1 MGKAV
6 RIIQYLRIAAGT
18 GLAFVLFGLGGLFLN
33 LVTLLIGVIPNSFPE
48 KREQI
53 IQKMVHYFFR
63 AFYWYLKVFRFINGK
78 CKVLERLSST
88 AYSFVAIHPILLA
101 SVLIFLFLLC
111 VF

>member
-48 KREQI
+48 KREQN
-53 IQKMVHYFFR
+53 IQKIVHYSFR
-63 AFYWYLKVFRFINGK
+63 AFYWYLKVFRLIMENAK
-78 CKVLERLSST
+78 DWD
-88 AYSFVAIHPILLA
+88 AYPLR
-101 SVLIFLFLLC
+101 LIFLLQIIPLC
-111 VF
+111 